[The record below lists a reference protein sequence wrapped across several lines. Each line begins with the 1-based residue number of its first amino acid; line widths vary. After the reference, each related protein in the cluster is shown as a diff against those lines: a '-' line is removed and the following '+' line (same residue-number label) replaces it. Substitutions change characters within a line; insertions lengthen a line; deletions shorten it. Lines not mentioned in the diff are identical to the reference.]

1 MVLEKEKN
9 LEGIQIDVLPG
20 VALPAPA
27 ADFIFSRVAWIR
39 AGEKEPSDTEAPAPF
54 EFHDLATLAHLVATE
69 ETFAAGVMVSS
80 LLRSPSTLL
89 PSATLPNPNDNYI
102 KSNPFRRRRKPKPQ
116 VKIVSCY
123 IRSYWNTKY
132 FDQ

>member
-39 AGEKEPSDTEAPAPF
+39 AGEKKPFKSGAPAPF
-54 EFHDLATLAHLVATE
+54 EFHDLTTLAHFVATE
-69 ETFAAGVMVSS
+69 EIFAASVMVSS
-80 LLRSPSTLL
+80 LLRPPSALL
-89 PSATLPNPNDNYI
+89 PSATLPNPNDNFL
-102 KSNPFRRRRKPKPQ
+102 KSNPFRRRRKPKRGRFNNGPVDDAIPQ
-116 VKIVSCY
+116 V
-123 IRSYWNTKY
+123 
-132 FDQ
+132 